1 MIEKKVE
8 TKDIYLKLKQLEN
21 MLATS
26 LIDALEIQKLNSTRE
41 MSMVIRSIE
50 DAQDKLWRLED
61 EYDD

>member
-1 MIEKKVE
+1 MAKKVE

-26 LIDALEIQKLNSTRE
+26 LIDAREIQELNSTRE

>member
-1 MIEKKVE
+1 MAKKVE

-26 LIDALEIQKLNSTRE
+26 LIDAIEIQELNSTRE